1 MSSPFKHSRAQ
12 LAYPPPPEGW
22 RDEEFEYS
30 FDLSSNPAFQ
40 TVLTPGQQIL
50 DMVLQIERDAEFRW
64 RAIQVSNPGSLLGL
78 RFRTPDGTYM
88 SDGYVPMENFSG
100 FPGAQGGI
108 PGGMP
113 VALESE
119 IVCPP
124 GCTILLDAI
133 NMV

>member
-1 MSSPFKHSRAQ
+1 MTSRAQ
-12 LAYPPPPEGW
+12 LAYPPAPEGW

-30 FDLSSNPAFQ
+30 FDLSSNVAFA
-40 TVLTPGQQIL
+40 TVLAPGQPIL
-50 DMVLQIERDAEFRW
+50 DMVLETERDAEFRW
-64 RAIQVSNPGSLLGL
+64 RAIQVSNPGSFLGL

-88 SDGYVPMENFSG
+88 AEDFAPMENFSG
-100 FPGAQGGI
+100 FPGAQGGV

-113 VALESE
+113 IALEAE

-124 GCTILLDAI
+124 GSTILLDAA